1 MPNNKMQTKRMEE
14 VLKRLREAYQGISS
28 GLNFSNPFELL
39 IATVLSAQCTDQ
51 RVNIDTHVLFSK

>member
-39 IATVLSAQCTDQ
+39 IATV
-51 RVNIDTHVLFSK
+51 